1 MAEFPQGMGNMGY
14 DRAITVFSPDGRLL
28 QVEYARKTVSQGT
41 TAIGLVC
48 QDGIVLVAD
57 KRIIDPLII
66 PSSVEKIFQID
77 THIGTTMS
85 GLISDGR
92 ILVERAQE
100 EAQRHRLVYEEPVD
114 VMSLVKEI
122 CNHKQ
127 LYTQY
132 AGTRPFGVSLLIA
145 GVDGEAVLYVTEPS
159 GIYFKYLAT
168 AIGEGSAVV
177 NKFLEKEYKKN
188 MDMDEGIVLSLKALK
203 KVLGTKFNKDRIEAA
218 VIPIKTKKFEK
229 VSEKKLSESLKK
241 A

>member
-41 TAIGLVC
+41 TAIGVVC
-48 QDGIVLVAD
+48 QDGVVLVAD

-77 THIGTTMS
+77 SHMGATMS

-92 ILVERAQE
+92 ILVERAQD
-100 EAQRHRLVYEEPVD
+100 EAQRHKLVYEESID
-114 VMSLVKEI
+114 IMSLVKEI
-122 CNHKQ
+122 CNFKQ

-145 GVDGEAVLYVTEPS
+145 GVDSEPSLYVTEPS
-159 GIYFKYLAT
+159 GIYFKYHAT
-168 AIGEGSAVV
+168 AIGEGASVA
-177 NKFLEKEYKKN
+177 NKFIEKEYKRN
-188 MDMDEGIVLSLKALK
+188 ISMDEGIVLSLKALK
-203 KVLGTKFNKDRIEAA
+203 KVLGNKFNKDRIEAA
-218 VIPIKTKKFEK
+218 LIPLKTKKFEK

-241 A
+241 T